1 MKIFEYRPNCG
12 SFSLGFETFRQN
24 EVVEVVNLAKN
35 AEFAYNKTHKQW
47 FLPNFSS
54 IATYEP
60 ENSFDLA
67 IMNPNIGDNIAKKGK
82 NNFRKQDLLDCL
94 EFLRRIKPE
103 FAVFPLEISAV
114 PLLNISDRYVRD
126 ANNQLS
132 CDIIIESLQKMG
144 YDAYLCPVDV
154 ANYGIPTHREF
165 AFYIATPKDYHLKF
179 PKGLF
184 NEYGRGQRNKF
195 RTIADALSDLD
206 KLGEWVNYKTTPQN
220 VYQRMIRRGMEKVT
234 WNFTSRRLTN
244 SQVKTIFHIPQGS
257 NARKTDSVTQAA
269 GYNRPFWNRIC
280 KPLHSDFYLASSNGP
295 SIHPIYDRPF
305 TIREG
310 CRLSGLPD
318 TLSFDL
324 KVSIKEVAKMIA
336 TAVPPA
342 MGEIVS
348 IALRCIE

>member
-12 SFSLGFETFRQN
+12 SFSLGFETFSQN
-24 EVVEVVNLAKN
+24 EVVEVLNLQKN
-35 AEFAYNKTHKQW
+35 AEFGYNKTHKQW
-47 FLPNFSS
+47 FLPNFGS

-60 ENSFDLA
+60 QNSFDLA
-67 IMNPNIGDNIAKKGK
+67 ILNPNIGDNFARKGK

-94 EFLRRIKPE
+94 QFLRRIKPK
-103 FAVFPLEISAV
+103 FAIFPLDINVV
-114 PLLNISDRYVRD
+114 PLINTSKRYVRD

-144 YDAYLCPVDV
+144 YDAYLYPIDA
-154 ANYGIPTHREF
+154 ANYGLPAHRQF
-165 AFYIATPKDYHLKF
+165 AFYFATPKDFNLKL

-184 NEYGRGQRNKF
+184 NANGRGGYNKF

-206 KLGEWVNYKTTPQN
+206 KLGEWVPYRADPQN
-220 VYQRMIRRGMEKVT
+220 VYQRLIRRGMNKVT
-234 WNFTSRRLTN
+234 WNFIPRKLTSK
-244 SQVKTIFHIPQGS
+244 QKKTIARIPQGS
-257 NARKTDSVTQAA
+257 NANRTEDVKQKS
-269 GYNRPFWNRIC
+269 GYNRPLWNAVCRS
-280 KPLHSDFYLASSNGP
+280 LQADFYLASGKGP
-295 SIHPIYDRPF
+295 CIHPIYNRPF

-318 TLSFDL
+318 NLSFDL
-324 KVSIKEVAKMIA
+324 KTPVKEVAKMVA

-342 MGEIVS
+342 LGEIAS